1 MHVTAYHSIEELERL
16 ASAEK
21 HAARH
26 MRLRAVILAKRR
38 WGAKQ
43 IGEAL
48 GKTPRTIQNW
58 VRDYNHAAADGL
70 VDKRAGNNRYLTDEQ
85 EQQLRTYLDRV
96 SEDPEDGPRHAAELL
111 PWIEEHFGVT
121 YSLSG
126 LYDLLHR
133 LGYAWLMPR
142 PRHPRHD
149 PAAQAAFKKT
159 L

>member
-1 MHVTAYHSIEELERL
+1 MNVRAFHSIEELERL
-16 ASAEK
+16 AAAEK

-26 MRLRAVILAKRR
+26 LRLRAVILAKRR

-48 GKTPRTIQNW
+48 GKTLRTIQNW
-58 VRDYNHAAADGL
+58 VRDYNHTALEAL
-70 VDKRAGNNRYLTDEQ
+70 VDARGGNRCYFTDEQ
-85 EQQLRTYLDRV
+85 EQQLCTYLDSV
-96 SEDPEDGPRHAAELL
+96 SEDPQDGPRHAAELA
-111 PWIEEHFGVT
+111 PWIEQHFGVV

-133 LGYAWLMPR
+133 LGYSWLMPR
-142 PRHPRHD
+142 PRHPDHD
-149 PAAQAAFKKT
+149 PAAQAALTKI